1 MNNTCQQINPL
12 DFTVFWGVLV
22 AVRQAREAALDAQLL
37 VVATDLGKEK
47 ASQLFSEGTAFDP
60 TAFAEHL
67 VSMITVSCLSFS
79 HLARVVHTDLAVLYS
94 CSISVWIC
102 NSSCTCFSFTLSYV
116 WLKKGKEGKTK
127 LTGVCLVD
135 SYDGQTNP
143 SNHELLNICL

>member
-12 DFTVFWGVLV
+12 DFTVFWGGFV

-94 CSISVWIC
+94 CSISV
-102 NSSCTCFSFTLSYV
+102 
-116 WLKKGKEGKTK
+116 
-127 LTGVCLVD
+127 
-135 SYDGQTNP
+135 
-143 SNHELLNICL
+143 